1 MGAFDP
7 DIIYIRVHTEAVG
20 IQKKVPGG
28 DMSINKYDEQ
38 KFWEEVDIL
47 FPDIVKAITSLA
59 KKSYISITNL
69 RNGVTW
75 WSEKAME
82 YFGMQENYTI
92 RGQEKSKRSIH
103 SDDLED
109 FRRGFQERVAGKNMD
124 ETWEYR
130 VRDGS
135 TYNRISARAR
145 MLNDK
150 DGKPFVIVIR
160 YNNYGI
166 SDEVDAT
173 TGLHTEPALDREIR
187 EFLEESGQG
196 TLLKIGLDQFSHI
209 NVMYGAAFSD
219 KILNCAAQELLRLLK
234 GKGYVYRLS
243 GAKFVISF
251 KKVSKEE
258 LQQIYDEIV
267 EVFENTEVEGKKI
280 PLKVSAGA
288 IFMEPYMKETNAV
301 RSRLTY
307 ALNHS
312 RLEHHGEL
320 VIFNDEICGSD
331 ENQFEL
337 IGVIHQCATHNFEGF
352 RMFYQPIADT
362 KTGKIRGMEALLRW
376 ELEPYGM
383 VSPGVFMEWL
393 EQDPCI
399 FDLGNWILRTALTD
413 VQKLRKETEGFFVNV
428 NVAAAQ
434 LERRE
439 FRSAV
444 MNILKETGAKPEEL
458 CLELTER
465 CRDLDIQFLRR
476 EVEFFHSQGIKIA
489 LDDFGTGNS
498 SLSLALELPFDEL
511 KVDMSFIRDIK
522 QKPQNQAMVQSI
534 VDYARRTNTETCIE
548 GIEDKEVSDYI
559 EKFGSTWQQGYYYS
573 KPVPIEQFE
582 EVLRKN
588 ETEKDR

>member
-1 MGAFDP
+1 MIFE
-7 DIIYIRVHTEAVG
+7 R
-20 IQKKVPGG
+20 K
-28 DMSINKYDEQ
+28 
-38 KFWEEVDIL
+38 
-47 FPDIVKAITSLA
+47 
-59 KKSYISITNL
+59 
-69 RNGVTW
+69 RNGDSWDNTIAPQFLKNEDGQFLKFLIDGTPTKGTFL
-75 WSEKAME
+75 SEYIKRNGKGIDAIRSARKWFENLNIIFPNTHRTDFPFRVVNDTQFRTVMRE
-82 YFGMQENYTI
+82 LLNYFGT
-92 RGQEKSKRSIH
+92 
-103 SDDLED
+103 
-109 FRRGFQERVAGKNMD
+109 
-124 ETWEYR
+124 
-130 VRDGS
+130 
-135 TYNRISARAR
+135 
-145 MLNDK
+145 
-150 DGKPFVIVIR
+150 
-160 YNNYGI
+160 GI
-166 SDEVDAT
+166 SDLRRIESKSEELGIPD
-173 TGLHTEPALDREIR
+173 EIR
-187 EFLEESGQG
+187 QKIEESLDGKDKKTG
-196 TLLKIGLDQFSHI
+196 VVIHNESRFVFAEKDESKNLKWYELETIHKAEGS
-209 NVMYGAAFSD
+209 NSD
-219 KILNCAAQELLRLLK
+219 YI
-234 GKGYVYRLS
+234 
-243 GAKFVISF
+243 F
-251 KKVSKEE
+251 
-258 LQQIYDEIV
+258 EIV
-267 EVFENTEVEGKKI
+267 EAFENTEVEGKKI

-320 VIFNDEICGSD
+320 VIFNDEVCGSD

-362 KTGKIRGMEALLRW
+362 RTGKIRGMEALLRW

-444 MNILKETGAKPEEL
+444 MNILKETGARPEEL

-465 CRDLDIQFLRR
+465 CRDLDIHFLRG

-548 GIEDKEVSDYI
+548 GIENKEVSDYI

-582 EVLRKN
+582 EVLREKS
-588 ETEKDR
+588 TEKE

>member
-1 MGAFDP
+1 
-7 DIIYIRVHTEAVG
+7 
-20 IQKKVPGG
+20 
-28 DMSINKYDEQ
+28 MSINTYDEQ

-103 SDDLED
+103 PDDLED
-109 FRRGFQERVAGKNMD
+109 FRREFLERVAGKNMD
-124 ETWEYR
+124 EPWEYR

-135 TYNRISARAR
+135 TYIRISARAK

-173 TGLHTEPALDREIR
+173 TGLHTEPALDREIM

-196 TLLKIGLDQFSHI
+196 ALLKIGLDQFSHI

-251 KKVSKEE
+251 KKVSKAE
-258 LQQIYDEIV
+258 LQQIYNEIV
-267 EVFENTEVEGKKI
+267 EAFENTEVEGKKI

-307 ALNHS
+307 ALSHS

-320 VIFNDEICGSD
+320 VIFNDEVCGSD

-444 MNILKETGAKPEEL
+444 MNILKETGARPEEL

-465 CRDLDIQFLRR
+465 CRDLDIHFLRG

-548 GIEDKEVSDYI
+548 GIENKEVSDYI
-559 EKFGSTWQQGYYYS
+559 EQFGSTWQQGYYYS
-573 KPVPIEQFE
+573 KPVPIDQFE
-582 EVLRKN
+582 EVLREKS
-588 ETEKDR
+588 TEKE

>member
-1 MGAFDP
+1 MRIEG
-7 DIIYIRVHTEAVG
+7 RVHIETVG

-82 YFGMQENYTI
+82 YFGIQENYTI
-92 RGQEKSKRSIH
+92 RGQEKSKRPIH
-103 SDDLED
+103 PDDLEE
-109 FRRGFQERVAGKNMD
+109 FRRGFQERVAEKNMD
-124 ETWEYR
+124 EPWEYR

-135 TYNRISARAR
+135 TYNRISARAK
-145 MLNDK
+145 MLKDK

-173 TGLHTEPALDREIR
+173 TGLHTEPALDREIM

-196 TLLKIGLDQFSHI
+196 ALLKIGLDQFSHI

-251 KKVSKEE
+251 KKVSKAE
-258 LQQIYDEIV
+258 LQQIYDEIIDA
-267 EVFENTEVEGKKI
+267 FENTEVEGKKI

-312 RLEHHGEL
+312 RFEHHGEL
-320 VIFNDEICGSD
+320 VIFNDEVCGSD

-465 CRDLDIQFLRR
+465 CRDLDIQFLRG
-476 EVEFFHSQGIKIA
+476 EVDFFHSQGIKIA

-534 VDYARRTNTETCIE
+534 VDYAKRTNTETCIE
-548 GIEDKEVSDYI
+548 GIENKEVSDYI
-559 EKFGSTWQQGYYYS
+559 EQFGSTWQQGYYYS
-573 KPVPIEQFE
+573 KPVPIDRFK
-582 EVLRKN
+582 EVLRKKA
-588 ETEKDR
+588 TEKE

>member
-1 MGAFDP
+1 MH
-7 DIIYIRVHTEAVG
+7 IETVG

-92 RGQEKSKRSIH
+92 RGQEKSKRPIH
-103 SDDLED
+103 PDDLEE
-109 FRRGFQERVAGKNMD
+109 FRRGFQERVAEKNMD
-124 ETWEYR
+124 EPWEYR

-135 TYNRISARAR
+135 TYNRISARAK
-145 MLNDK
+145 MLKDK

-251 KKVSKEE
+251 KKVSKAE

-267 EVFENTEVEGKKI
+267 EAFENTKVEGKKI

-465 CRDLDIQFLRR
+465 CRDLDIQFLRG
-476 EVEFFHSQGIKIA
+476 EVDFFHSQGIKIA

-534 VDYARRTNTETCIE
+534 VDYAKRTNTETCIE
-548 GIEDKEVSDYI
+548 GIENKEVSDYI
-559 EKFGSTWQQGYYYS
+559 EQFGSTWQQGYYYS
-573 KPVPIEQFE
+573 KPVPIDRFE
-582 EVLRKN
+582 EVLRKKA
-588 ETEKDR
+588 TEKE

>member
-1 MGAFDP
+1 MH
-7 DIIYIRVHTEAVG
+7 IETVG

-92 RGQEKSKRSIH
+92 RGQEKSKRPIH
-103 SDDLED
+103 PDDLEE
-109 FRRGFQERVAGKNMD
+109 FRRGFQERVAEKNMD
-124 ETWEYR
+124 EPWEYR

-135 TYNRISARAR
+135 TYNRISARAK
-145 MLNDK
+145 MLKDK

-173 TGLHTEPALDREIR
+173 TGLHTEPALDREIM

-196 TLLKIGLDQFSHI
+196 ALLKIGLDQFSHI

-251 KKVSKEE
+251 KKVSKAE
-258 LQQIYDEIV
+258 LQQIYDEIIDA
-267 EVFENTEVEGKKI
+267 FENTEVEGKKI

-393 EQDPCI
+393 EEDPCI

-444 MNILKETGAKPEEL
+444 MNILKETGARPEEL

-465 CRDLDIQFLRR
+465 CRDLDIHFLRG

-534 VDYARRTNTETCIE
+534 VDYAKRTNTEICIE
-548 GIEDKEVSDYI
+548 GIENKEVSDYI
-559 EKFGSTWQQGYYYS
+559 EQFGSTWQQGYYYS
-573 KPVPIEQFE
+573 KPVPIDRFE
-582 EVLRKN
+582 EVLREKS
-588 ETEKDR
+588 TEKE

>member
-1 MGAFDP
+1 
-7 DIIYIRVHTEAVG
+7 
-20 IQKKVPGG
+20 
-28 DMSINKYDEQ
+28 MSINTYDEQ
-38 KFWEEVDIL
+38 KFWEEMDIL

-75 WSEKAME
+75 WSEKTME

-103 SDDLED
+103 PDDLED

-124 ETWEYR
+124 EPWEYR

-135 TYNRISARAR
+135 TYNRISARAK

-219 KILNCAAQELLRLLK
+219 KILNCAAQELLRLLR

-251 KKVSKEE
+251 KKVSKAE

-267 EVFENTEVEGKKI
+267 EAFENTEVEGKKI

-320 VIFNDEICGSD
+320 VIFNDEVCGSD

-465 CRDLDIQFLRR
+465 CRDLDIHFLRG

-489 LDDFGTGNS
+489 LDDFGTGFS
-498 SLSLALELPFDEL
+498 SLSYLKKLPINTL
-511 KVDMSFIRDIK
+511 KIDKSFTDTLLTDSATRIITE
-522 QKPQNQAMVQSI
+522 SI
-534 VDYARRTNTETCIE
+534 VSMVKSLGFESIAE
-548 GIEDKEVSDYI
+548 GVEEEQQYKYLRAVGCDII
-559 EKFGSTWQQGYYYS
+559 QGYLFG
-573 KPVPIEQFE
+573 KPLSQEEIEQ
-582 EVLRKN
+582 LLQKMY
-588 ETEKDR
+588 

>member
-1 MGAFDP
+1 MVCYNLFDA
-7 DIIYIRVHTEAVG
+7 RVHSETVG
-20 IQKKVPGG
+20 IQKKVSGG
-28 DMSINKYDEQ
+28 DMSINTYDEQ
-38 KFWEEVDIL
+38 KFWEEMDIL

-75 WSEKAME
+75 WSEKTME

-103 SDDLED
+103 PDD
-109 FRRGFQERVAGKNMD
+109 
-124 ETWEYR
+124 
-130 VRDGS
+130 
-135 TYNRISARAR
+135 
-145 MLNDK
+145 
-150 DGKPFVIVIR
+150 
-160 YNNYGI
+160 
-166 SDEVDAT
+166 
-173 TGLHTEPALDREIR
+173 
-187 EFLEESGQG
+187 LEESGQG

-251 KKVSKEE
+251 KNVSKEE
-258 LQQIYDEIV
+258 LQKIYDEIV
-267 EVFENTEVEGKKI
+267 EAFENTEVEGKKI

-320 VIFNDEICGSD
+320 VIFNDEVCGSD

-465 CRDLDIQFLRR
+465 CRDLDIHFLRG

-548 GIEDKEVSDYI
+548 GIENKEVSDYI
-559 EKFGSTWQQGYYYS
+559 EQFGSTWQQGYYYS
-573 KPVPIEQFE
+573 KPVPIDRFE
-582 EVLRKN
+582 EVLREKS
-588 ETEKDR
+588 TEKE

>member
-1 MGAFDP
+1 
-7 DIIYIRVHTEAVG
+7 
-20 IQKKVPGG
+20 
-28 DMSINKYDEQ
+28 MSINKYDEQ

-103 SDDLED
+103 PDDLED
-109 FRRGFQERVAGKNMD
+109 FRREFRERVAGKNMD
-124 ETWEYR
+124 EPWEYR

-135 TYNRISARAR
+135 TYIRISARAK

-160 YNNYGI
+160 YNNYSI

-173 TGLHTEPALDREIR
+173 TGLHTEPALDREIM

-196 TLLKIGLDQFSHI
+196 ALLKIGLDQFSHI

-219 KILNCAAQELLRLLK
+219 KILNCAAQELLRLFK

-251 KKVSKEE
+251 KKVSKAE

-267 EVFENTEVEGKKI
+267 ETFENTEVEGKKI

-320 VIFNDEICGSD
+320 VIFNDEVCGSD

-444 MNILKETGAKPEEL
+444 MNILKETGARPEEL

-465 CRDLDIQFLRR
+465 CRDLDIHFLRA

-548 GIEDKEVSDYI
+548 GIENKEVSDYI
-559 EKFGSTWQQGYYYS
+559 EQFGSTWQQGYYYS
-573 KPVPIEQFE
+573 KPVPIDRFE
-582 EVLRKN
+582 EVLRKKA
-588 ETEKDR
+588 TEKE

>member
-1 MGAFDP
+1 
-7 DIIYIRVHTEAVG
+7 
-20 IQKKVPGG
+20 
-28 DMSINKYDEQ
+28 MSINTYDEQ

-103 SDDLED
+103 PDDLED
-109 FRRGFQERVAGKNMD
+109 FRRGFLERVAGKNMD
-124 ETWEYR
+124 EPWKYR

-135 TYNRISARAR
+135 TYIRISARAK

-173 TGLHTEPALDREIR
+173 TGLHTEPALDREIM

-196 TLLKIGLDQFSHI
+196 ALLKIGLDQFSHI

-251 KKVSKEE
+251 KKVSKAE
-258 LQQIYDEIV
+258 LQQIYNEIV
-267 EVFENTEVEGKKI
+267 EAFENTEVEGKKI

-307 ALNHS
+307 ALSHS

-320 VIFNDEICGSD
+320 VIFNDEVCGSD

-444 MNILKETGAKPEEL
+444 MNILKETGARPEEL

-465 CRDLDIQFLRR
+465 CRDLDIHFLRG

-548 GIEDKEVSDYI
+548 GIENKEVSDYI
-559 EKFGSTWQQGYYYS
+559 EQFGSTWQQGYYYS
-573 KPVPIEQFE
+573 KPVPIDRFE
-582 EVLRKN
+582 EVLREKS
-588 ETEKDR
+588 TEKE

>member
-1 MGAFDP
+1 MVCYNLFDA
-7 DIIYIRVHTEAVG
+7 RVHSETVG
-20 IQKKVPGG
+20 IQKKVSGG
-28 DMSINKYDEQ
+28 DMSINTYDEQ
-38 KFWEEVDIL
+38 KFWEEMDIL

-75 WSEKAME
+75 WSEKTME

-103 SDDLED
+103 PDD
-109 FRRGFQERVAGKNMD
+109 
-124 ETWEYR
+124 
-130 VRDGS
+130 
-135 TYNRISARAR
+135 
-145 MLNDK
+145 
-150 DGKPFVIVIR
+150 
-160 YNNYGI
+160 
-166 SDEVDAT
+166 
-173 TGLHTEPALDREIR
+173 
-187 EFLEESGQG
+187 LEESGQG

-219 KILNCAAQELLRLLK
+219 KILNCAAQELLRLLR

-251 KKVSKEE
+251 KNVSKEE
-258 LQQIYDEIV
+258 LQKIYDEIV
-267 EVFENTEVEGKKI
+267 EAFENTEVEGKKI

-320 VIFNDEICGSD
+320 VIFNDEVCGSD

-376 ELEPYGM
+376 ELQPYGM

-465 CRDLDIQFLRR
+465 CRDLDIHFLRG

-582 EVLRKN
+582 EVLREKA
-588 ETEKDR
+588 TEKE

>member
-1 MGAFDP
+1 
-7 DIIYIRVHTEAVG
+7 
-20 IQKKVPGG
+20 
-28 DMSINKYDEQ
+28 MSINKYDEQ

-109 FRRGFQERVAGKNMD
+109 FRRGFQERVAGKNTD
-124 ETWEYR
+124 EPWEYR

-135 TYNRISARAR
+135 TYNRISARAK

-511 KVDMSFIRDIK
+511 KVDMSFIRDIT

-548 GIEDKEVSDYI
+548 GIENKEVSDYI
-559 EKFGSTWQQGYYYS
+559 EQFGSTWQQGYYYS
-573 KPVPIEQFE
+573 KPVPIDRFE
-582 EVLRKN
+582 EVLREKA
-588 ETEKDR
+588 TEKE

>member
-1 MGAFDP
+1 MVCYNLFDA
-7 DIIYIRVHTEAVG
+7 RVHSETVG
-20 IQKKVPGG
+20 IQKKVSGG
-28 DMSINKYDEQ
+28 DMSINTYDEQ
-38 KFWEEVDIL
+38 KFWEEMDIL

-75 WSEKAME
+75 WSEKTME

-103 SDDLED
+103 PDDLED

-124 ETWEYR
+124 EPWEYR

-135 TYNRISARAR
+135 TYNRISARAK

-219 KILNCAAQELLRLLK
+219 KILNCAAQELLRLLR

-251 KKVSKEE
+251 KNVSKEE

-267 EVFENTEVEGKKI
+267 EAFENTEVEGKKI

-320 VIFNDEICGSD
+320 VIFNDEVCGSD
-331 ENQFEL
+331 EN
-337 IGVIHQCATHNFEGF
+337 
-352 RMFYQPIADT
+352 
-362 KTGKIRGMEALLRW
+362 
-376 ELEPYGM
+376 
-383 VSPGVFMEWL
+383 
-393 EQDPCI
+393 
-399 FDLGNWILRTALTD
+399 
-413 VQKLRKETEGFFVNV
+413 
-428 NVAAAQ
+428 
-434 LERRE
+434 
-439 FRSAV
+439 
-444 MNILKETGAKPEEL
+444 
-458 CLELTER
+458 
-465 CRDLDIQFLRR
+465 
-476 EVEFFHSQGIKIA
+476 
-489 LDDFGTGNS
+489 
-498 SLSLALELPFDEL
+498 
-511 KVDMSFIRDIK
+511 
-522 QKPQNQAMVQSI
+522 
-534 VDYARRTNTETCIE
+534 
-548 GIEDKEVSDYI
+548 
-559 EKFGSTWQQGYYYS
+559 
-573 KPVPIEQFE
+573 
-582 EVLRKN
+582 
-588 ETEKDR
+588 

>member
-1 MGAFDP
+1 
-7 DIIYIRVHTEAVG
+7 
-20 IQKKVPGG
+20 
-28 DMSINKYDEQ
+28 MSINTYDEQ

-103 SDDLED
+103 PDDLED
-109 FRRGFQERVAGKNMD
+109 FRRVFLERVAGKNMD
-124 ETWEYR
+124 EPWEYR

-135 TYNRISARAR
+135 TYIRISARAK

-173 TGLHTEPALDREIR
+173 TGLHTEPALDREIM

-196 TLLKIGLDQFSHI
+196 ALLKIGLDQFSHI

-251 KKVSKEE
+251 KKVSKAE
-258 LQQIYDEIV
+258 LQQIYNEIV
-267 EVFENTEVEGKKI
+267 EAFENTEVEGKKI

-307 ALNHS
+307 ALSHS

-320 VIFNDEICGSD
+320 VIFNDEVCGSD

-444 MNILKETGAKPEEL
+444 MNILKETGARPEEL

-465 CRDLDIQFLRR
+465 CRDLDIHFLRG

-548 GIEDKEVSDYI
+548 GIENKEVSDYI
-559 EKFGSTWQQGYYYS
+559 EQFGSTWQQGYYYS
-573 KPVPIEQFE
+573 KPVPIDRFE
-582 EVLRKN
+582 EVLREKS
-588 ETEKDR
+588 TEKE

>member
-1 MGAFDP
+1 
-7 DIIYIRVHTEAVG
+7 
-20 IQKKVPGG
+20 
-28 DMSINKYDEQ
+28 MSINTYDEQ

-103 SDDLED
+103 PDDLED
-109 FRRGFQERVAGKNMD
+109 FRRVFLERVAGKNMD
-124 ETWEYR
+124 EPWEYR

-135 TYNRISARAR
+135 TYIRISARAK

-173 TGLHTEPALDREIR
+173 TGLHTEPALDREIM

-196 TLLKIGLDQFSHI
+196 ALLKIGLDQFSHI

-251 KKVSKEE
+251 KKVSKAE
-258 LQQIYDEIV
+258 LQQIYNEIV
-267 EVFENTEVEGKKI
+267 EAFENTEVEGKKI

-307 ALNHS
+307 ALSHS

-320 VIFNDEICGSD
+320 VIFNDEVCGSD

-444 MNILKETGAKPEEL
+444 MNILKETGARPEEL

-465 CRDLDIQFLRR
+465 CRDLDIHFLRG

-548 GIEDKEVSDYI
+548 GIENKEVSDYI
-559 EKFGSTWQQGYYYS
+559 EQFGSTWQQGYYYS
-573 KPVPIEQFE
+573 KPVPIDQFE
-582 EVLRKN
+582 EVLREKS
-588 ETEKDR
+588 TEKE

>member
-1 MGAFDP
+1 
-7 DIIYIRVHTEAVG
+7 
-20 IQKKVPGG
+20 
-28 DMSINKYDEQ
+28 MSINTYDEQ

-92 RGQEKSKRSIH
+92 RGQEKSKRSLH
-103 SDDLED
+103 PDDLEE
-109 FRRGFQERVAGKNMD
+109 FRRGFQERVAEKNMD
-124 ETWEYR
+124 EPWEYR

-135 TYNRISARAR
+135 TYNRISARAK
-145 MLNDK
+145 MLKDK

-251 KKVSKEE
+251 KKVSKAE

-267 EVFENTEVEGKKI
+267 EAFENTKVEGKKI

-465 CRDLDIQFLRR
+465 CRDLDIQFLRG
-476 EVEFFHSQGIKIA
+476 EVDFFHSQGIKIA

-534 VDYARRTNTETCIE
+534 VDYAKRTNTETCIE
-548 GIEDKEVSDYI
+548 GIENKEVSDYI
-559 EKFGSTWQQGYYYS
+559 EQFGSTWQQGYYYS
-573 KPVPIEQFE
+573 KPVPIDRFE
-582 EVLRKN
+582 EVLRKKA
-588 ETEKDR
+588 TEKE

>member
-1 MGAFDP
+1 M
-7 DIIYIRVHTEAVG
+7 G

-103 SDDLED
+103 PDDLED
-109 FRRGFQERVAGKNMD
+109 FRREFRERVAGKNMD
-124 ETWEYR
+124 EPWEYR

-135 TYNRISARAR
+135 TYIRISARAK

-160 YNNYGI
+160 YNNYSI

-173 TGLHTEPALDREIR
+173 TGLHTEPALDREIM

-196 TLLKIGLDQFSHI
+196 ALLKIGLDQFSHI

-219 KILNCAAQELLRLLK
+219 KILNCAAQELLRLFK

-251 KKVSKEE
+251 KKVSKAE

-267 EVFENTEVEGKKI
+267 ETFENTEVEGKKI

-320 VIFNDEICGSD
+320 VIFNDEVCGSD

-444 MNILKETGAKPEEL
+444 MNILKETGARPEEL

-465 CRDLDIQFLRR
+465 CRDLDIHFLRA

-548 GIEDKEVSDYI
+548 GIENKEVSDYI
-559 EKFGSTWQQGYYYS
+559 EQFGSTWQQGYYYS
-573 KPVPIEQFE
+573 KPVPIDRFE
-582 EVLRKN
+582 EVLRKKA
-588 ETEKDR
+588 TEKE

>member
-1 MGAFDP
+1 
-7 DIIYIRVHTEAVG
+7 
-20 IQKKVPGG
+20 
-28 DMSINKYDEQ
+28 MSINTYDEQ

-103 SDDLED
+103 PDDLED
-109 FRRGFQERVAGKNMD
+109 FRRAFLERVAGKNMD
-124 ETWEYR
+124 EPWEYR

-135 TYNRISARAR
+135 TYIRISARAK

-173 TGLHTEPALDREIR
+173 TGLHTEPALDREIM

-196 TLLKIGLDQFSHI
+196 ALLKIGLDQFSHI

-251 KKVSKEE
+251 KKVSKAE
-258 LQQIYDEIV
+258 LQQIYNEIV
-267 EVFENTEVEGKKI
+267 EAFENTEVEGKKI

-307 ALNHS
+307 ALSHS

-320 VIFNDEICGSD
+320 VIFNDEVCGSD

-444 MNILKETGAKPEEL
+444 MNILKETGARPEEL

-465 CRDLDIQFLRR
+465 CRDLDIHFLRG

-548 GIEDKEVSDYI
+548 GIENKEVSDYI
-559 EKFGSTWQQGYYYS
+559 EQFGSTWQQGYYYS
-573 KPVPIEQFE
+573 KPVPIDRFE
-582 EVLRKN
+582 EVLREKS
-588 ETEKDR
+588 TEKE

>member
-1 MGAFDP
+1 
-7 DIIYIRVHTEAVG
+7 
-20 IQKKVPGG
+20 
-28 DMSINKYDEQ
+28 MSINTYDEQ

-103 SDDLED
+103 PDDLED
-109 FRRGFQERVAGKNMD
+109 FRRGFLERVSVKYMD
-124 ETWEYR
+124 EPYEYR
-130 VRDGS
+130 VRVGS
-135 TYNRISARAR
+135 TYNRISARAK

-173 TGLHTEPALDREIR
+173 TGLHTEPALDREIM

-196 TLLKIGLDQFSHI
+196 ALLKIGLDQFSHI

-251 KKVSKEE
+251 KKVSKAE
-258 LQQIYDEIV
+258 LQQIYNEIV
-267 EVFENTEVEGKKI
+267 EAFENTEVEGKKI

-307 ALNHS
+307 ALSHS

-320 VIFNDEICGSD
+320 VIFNDEVCGSD

-444 MNILKETGAKPEEL
+444 MNILKETGARPEEL

-465 CRDLDIQFLRR
+465 CRDLDIHFLRG

-548 GIEDKEVSDYI
+548 GIENKEVSDYI

-573 KPVPIEQFE
+573 KPVPIDRFE
-582 EVLRKN
+582 EVLREKA
-588 ETEKDR
+588 TEKE

>member
-1 MGAFDP
+1 
-7 DIIYIRVHTEAVG
+7 
-20 IQKKVPGG
+20 
-28 DMSINKYDEQ
+28 MSINTYDEQ

-103 SDDLED
+103 PDDLED

-124 ETWEYR
+124 ELWEYR

-135 TYNRISARAR
+135 TYIRISARAK

-160 YNNYGI
+160 YNNYSI

-173 TGLHTEPALDREIR
+173 TGLHTEPALDREIM

-196 TLLKIGLDQFSHI
+196 ALLKIGLDQFSHI

-219 KILNCAAQELLRLLK
+219 KILNCAAQELLRLFK

-251 KKVSKEE
+251 KKVSKAE

-267 EVFENTEVEGKKI
+267 EAFENTEVEGKKI

-320 VIFNDEICGSD
+320 VIFNDEVCGSD

-444 MNILKETGAKPEEL
+444 MNILKETGARPEEL

-465 CRDLDIQFLRR
+465 CRDLDIHFLRA

-548 GIEDKEVSDYI
+548 GIENKEVSDYI
-559 EKFGSTWQQGYYYS
+559 EQFGSTWQQGYYYS
-573 KPVPIEQFE
+573 KPVPIDQFE
-582 EVLRKN
+582 EVLREKS
-588 ETEKDR
+588 TEKE